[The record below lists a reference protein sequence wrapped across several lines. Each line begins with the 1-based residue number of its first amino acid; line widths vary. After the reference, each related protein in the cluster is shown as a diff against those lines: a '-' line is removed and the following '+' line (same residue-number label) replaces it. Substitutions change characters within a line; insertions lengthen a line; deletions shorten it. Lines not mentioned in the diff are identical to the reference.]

1 MRDEV
6 FPPCSICHVFTL
18 HYLLFDGNAKTV
30 LIWSDGYCSEVTSD
44 KLCYHTTI
52 RIGKGVPKGILR
64 SADLVNECIS
74 HVLFL
79 IDGKVS
85 NQD

>member
-6 FPPCSICHVFTL
+6 FLPCWIL

-30 LIWSDGYCSEVTSD
+30 LIWSDGYLSAVTSD
-44 KLCYHTTI
+44 KLCYQTAI
-52 RIGKGVPKGILR
+52 RIGKGMPKAILR

-74 HVLFL
+74 HVQFL
-79 IDGKVS
+79 IDGKTS